1 MSISK
6 NFGLNRSIKVTFKHS
21 FSITKR
27 RKMETTIDASTKERS
42 LDILSISN
50 DEPGQKSDLSPFTL
64 GYPGVF

>member
-1 MSISK
+1 
-6 NFGLNRSIKVTFKHS
+6 
-21 FSITKR
+21 
-27 RKMETTIDASTKERS
+27 METTIDASTKERS